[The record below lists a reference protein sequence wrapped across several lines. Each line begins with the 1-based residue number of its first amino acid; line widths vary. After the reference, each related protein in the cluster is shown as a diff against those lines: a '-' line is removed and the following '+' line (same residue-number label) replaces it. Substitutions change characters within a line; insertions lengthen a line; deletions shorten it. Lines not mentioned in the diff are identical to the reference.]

1 MTETALA
8 ERDLPQPKFV
18 ILKKTME
25 NKTDTGETHQW
36 LVKTDRK
43 HVVRIIHPITDGKVK
58 PPTFGRTDHVL
69 VTTRYEKF
77 SDDVPPYAE
86 TTVYGSDADGAFF
99 NAPLYVTPGIREVW
113 EAMYSIGEV

>member
-8 ERDLPQPKFV
+8 ERDLPQPKYV
-18 ILKKTME
+18 IVKKTME
-25 NKTDTGETHQW
+25 TKNDKTEIHQW
-36 LVKTDRK
+36 LVKTEHK

-58 PPTFGRTDHVL
+58 PPTYGRTDHVL

-77 SDDVPPYAE
+77 SDDLPPFAE
-86 TTVYGSDADGAFF
+86 TTLFGSDENETFF